1 VNLLRKRGFR
11 SLLQDKLDPEKLRL
25 VYKSYDIVGD
35 IAVIRVPEKLK
46 QHSALI
52 AEAIMQL
59 HSNVKSVWRQTSP
72 VGGNYRLRR
81 LEHIAGERRTTTTYK
96 EYDCVFR
103 VDLEKC
109 YFSPRLSFERMR
121 VASLVKPREVVVN
134 MFAGVGSFSII
145 IAKHSEADRVY
156 SIDVNP
162 AAFQYMWEN
171 VLLNKTVNRVVP
183 LKGDARVIITA
194 KLLKTADRVLMP
206 LPEKAHDYLDVA
218 VDALKPEGGWIH
230 YYDFVHAK
238 KDEDPV
244 EKAKVKVSEK
254 LSQMR
259 IAYAI
264 PFGRAV
270 RDTGPWWQQIVLDIQ
285 IRGRR

>member
-1 VNLLRKRGFR
+1 MRRHGFR
-11 SLLQDKLDPEKLRL
+11 SLLQDKLDLEELRF
-25 VYKSYDIVGD
+25 VYKSYDVVGD

-46 QHSALI
+46 RHTTSI
-52 AEAIMQL
+52 AEAIMKL
-59 HSNVKSVWRQTSP
+59 HSNVKSVWCQTSP
-72 VGGNYRLRR
+72 VDGDYRLRK
-81 LEHIAGERRTTTTYK
+81 LEHIGGERRTTTTYK
-96 EYDCVFR
+96 EYGCVFR

-121 VASLVKPREVVVN
+121 IASLVKPREVVVN

-145 IAKHSEADRVY
+145 IVKHSEADRIY

-183 LKGDARVIITA
+183 LKGDARAVITA
-194 KLLKTADRVLMP
+194 NLLKTANRVLMP
-206 LPEKAHDYLDVA
+206 LPDKAYEYLDVA
-218 VDALKPEGGWIH
+218 VDALKPEGGWVH

-244 EKAKVKVSEK
+244 VKAKVKVSEK
-254 LSQMR
+254 LSQMAV
-259 IAYAI
+259 AYTI
-264 PFGRAV
+264 PFGRVV
-270 RDTGPWWQQIVLDIQ
+270 RDTGPWWQQIVLDVQ